1 MVRAVSE
8 RREEEERAFRGRAAS
23 PLPPQAVAAPSFWLG
38 LEAARG
44 QARAR
49 RSLRRGALVLGVTQG
64 QGLSATKEN
73 QELALSCRAARGAA
87 KAKAKQASLRVSG
100 EVPEGTYLLGTCS
113 PDQMD
118 FGAEGH

>member
-23 PLPPQAVAAPSFWLG
+23 PLPPQAVAAPSLRLG
-38 LEAARG
+38 SEAARG

-49 RSLRRGALVLGVTQG
+49 RSLRRGAPVLGVTQG

-87 KAKAKQASLRVSG
+87 KAKQASLRVSG
-100 EVPEGTYLLGTCS
+100 EMPEGTYLLGTCS
-113 PDQMD
+113 PHQMD